1 LSKGLQSSFKVKR
14 KLPERY
20 FLCFKLL
27 CMFHSVYV
35 KIWNGDDYENSN
47 HSN

>member
-27 CMFHSVYV
+27 CMFHSV
-35 KIWNGDDYENSN
+35 
-47 HSN
+47 